1 MTECLLLQG
10 CPWVFDAACPL
21 MRGPCPVPMPEWWEP
36 TTLLLWTLL
45 WSIAVVWWVGLGRR
59 ERRE

>member
-1 MTECLLLQG
+1 
-10 CPWVFDAACPL
+10 
-21 MRGPCPVPMPEWWEP
+21 MPEWWEP